1 MWCSILLVKASI
13 QAVRA
18 ITGVYFQKLI
28 STGAAVGAI
37 ILAGLWALIIW
48 LTTSVDPLWGL
59 FFISLI
65 PATIIAVVI
74 YGLMKSLGQSMLPRR
89 LSDSEKKIINHMGDK
104 VFSVAEAAGTPWIVN
119 AFLVAKDVIRG
130 RESQHIRHI
139 ISNTSTLKDDFL
151 QVRRFFE

>member
-1 MWCSILLVKASI
+1 MKASI

-28 STGAAVGAI
+28 NTSAIVGTV
-37 ILAGLWALIIW
+37 ILVVLWGLLIW
-48 LTTSVDPLWGL
+48 LAATVDPLWGL
-59 FFISLI
+59 FFIALL

-74 YGLMKSLGQSMLPRR
+74 YNLMTALGRSVVPRK
-89 LSDSEKKIINHMGDK
+89 LSSSEKQAITDMGDK
-104 VFSVAEAAGTPWIVN
+104 VFSVAEAAGTPWIIN
-119 AFLVAKDVIRG
+119 MFLIGKDVIRG
-130 RESQHIRHI
+130 RESRHIRHI